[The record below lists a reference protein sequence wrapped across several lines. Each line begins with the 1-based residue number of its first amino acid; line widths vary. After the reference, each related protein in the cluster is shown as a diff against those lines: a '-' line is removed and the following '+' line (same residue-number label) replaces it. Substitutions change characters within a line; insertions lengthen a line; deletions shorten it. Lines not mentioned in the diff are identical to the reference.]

1 MFDSCKRLCAYF
13 QGPLLVVDL
22 KTSIGER
29 AQETG
34 KEKCELILAQTL
46 APLVTS
52 LFFFCLYPIFV
63 FPFPM
68 LVVRYPFVVAV
79 ISTLS
84 SLHFLKFLND

>member
-34 KEKCELILAQTL
+34 KEKCELILAQTFFVLFLFVPDFCFPIPHARRPLPVRCCSNIYSVFL
-46 APLVTS
+46 A
-52 LFFFCLYPIFV
+52 
-63 FPFPM
+63 FPK
-68 LVVRYPFVVAV
+68 V
-79 ISTLS
+79 
-84 SLHFLKFLND
+84 LK